1 MAGIPSTSGAPV
13 TVDPAR
19 DAAGLTADEAAAR
32 LRELGPNAV
41 AAPVR
46 HGVLWRA
53 GRQLRDPM
61 ILLLMGAA
69 LLTSSQ
75 GDVTDTVV
83 IALVIVVNTTVGVV
97 QELRAE
103 RAVAALRALAAP
115 HARVRRG
122 GVDVLVETAAVVPGD
137 LLLVEAGDIVA
148 ADAEVVEAHLLETD
162 DSALTGESMTVGKR
176 PGDQLYSATTVTR
189 GRGLSVVTET
199 GAQSTLGR
207 ITEMVASARP
217 GPTPLQRRLNR
228 LGQQLTLA
236 AIVISGVVML
246 LAILRGQSTSDAA
259 VSAASLAVA
268 AVPESLPAVLTLSL
282 ALGAHRMAR
291 HAAIARELRA
301 VETLG
306 SVTLLAT
313 DKTGT
318 LTENRMVAE
327 RLWTPTAEYDVR
339 GAGYDPHGHISVR
352 HGTGAPHDLDR
363 LLRDVVLCNDADIE
377 LDPNRVGQWRPL
389 GDPTEAALVVLARR
403 GGTDVERA
411 RTVLPRRGEVP
422 FESERAWMAT
432 QHEDR
437 GRSLIVCKG
446 APEVLLDRVA
456 MSAGAEPARRWAEA
470 RAAEGFR
477 VLVVA
482 DGESDLAGYEVPAG
496 LALVGLV
503 AMTDPPRQGL
513 EPVLQTLSRAGIRV
527 VVMTG
532 DHPATAS
539 TIARRVGLLPA
550 ADGTHVRTGDELDG
564 AEVIDDRWLTDTT
577 VFARVR
583 PEHKLALVEAWQRQG
598 QVVAVTG
605 DGINDGP
612 ALRTA
617 AIGVAMGEGG
627 TEVAR
632 QAADLI
638 LTDDQLKTV
647 VHAVEEGRRIHDNL
661 RRFLRYALS
670 GGLAEVLYML
680 AAPLL
685 GFRVPLLPAQ
695 ILWINM
701 LTHGLPGVAMG
712 AEPVSPTAMDRPPVS
727 PNAPVIDRTLARRIA
742 VTGLLIAIVTAI
754 AAVLSRGMGAD
765 ARSSAFLVLGL
776 AQLGVALAIR
786 EPGAA
791 RRNAFLNVAVAGA
804 VALQVAGIMVAPLRT
819 LLGTELLPA
828 SAWPHCLALSVLPGL
843 VLWLVA
849 VARRRHAS
857 PRARH
862 RRG

>member
-1 MAGIPSTSGAPV
+1 
-13 TVDPAR
+13 
-19 DAAGLTADEAAAR
+19 
-32 LRELGPNAV
+32 
-41 AAPVR
+41 
-46 HGVLWRA
+46 
-53 GRQLRDPM
+53 
-61 ILLLMGAA
+61 
-69 LLTSSQ
+69 
-75 GDVTDTVV
+75 
-83 IALVIVVNTTVGVV
+83 
-97 QELRAE
+97 
-103 RAVAALRALAAP
+103 
-115 HARVRRG
+115 
-122 GVDVLVETAAVVPGD
+122 
-137 LLLVEAGDIVA
+137 
-148 ADAEVVEAHLLETD
+148 
-162 DSALTGESMTVGKR
+162 
-176 PGDQLYSATTVTR
+176 
-189 GRGLSVVTET
+189 
-199 GAQSTLGR
+199 
-207 ITEMVASARP
+207 
-217 GPTPLQRRLNR
+217 
-228 LGQQLTLA
+228 
-236 AIVISGVVML
+236 
-246 LAILRGQSTSDAA
+246 
-259 VSAASLAVA
+259 
-268 AVPESLPAVLTLSL
+268 
-282 ALGAHRMAR
+282 
-291 HAAIARELRA
+291 
-301 VETLG
+301 
-306 SVTLLAT
+306 
-313 DKTGT
+313 
-318 LTENRMVAE
+318 
-327 RLWTPTAEYDVR
+327 
-339 GAGYDPHGHISVR
+339 
-352 HGTGAPHDLDR
+352 
-363 LLRDVVLCNDADIE
+363 
-377 LDPNRVGQWRPL
+377 
-389 GDPTEAALVVLARR
+389 
-403 GGTDVERA
+403 
-411 RTVLPRRGEVP
+411 
-422 FESERAWMAT
+422 
-432 QHEDR
+432 
-437 GRSLIVCKG
+437 
-446 APEVLLDRVA
+446 
-456 MSAGAEPARRWAEA
+456 
-470 RAAEGFR
+470 
-477 VLVVA
+477 
-482 DGESDLAGYEVPAG
+482 
-496 LALVGLV
+496 
-503 AMTDPPRQGL
+503 
-513 EPVLQTLSRAGIRV
+513 
-527 VVMTG
+527 MTG

-849 VARRRHAS
+849 VGRRRHAS